1 MSVPESRRKKLEILR
16 RSIVKGDFAG
26 ASDLL
31 RAKGRSE
38 KDLGYKRYEPENPI
52 ALEEACA
59 GMETAVAMPLGR
71 GRYWLIRRALNAVAP
86 DLAGIARDYAAVMSG
101 ARQKFDELQATDAL
115 CHAANGRPEDLLFMD
130 VESCGFSGCMIFL
143 VGMMYFDAGEFHFEQ
158 YLARNYAE
166 EAAILRAYAER
177 YARAKVLVTYN
188 GKAFD
193 MNMIRE
199 RCIFHGFKLPNC
211 TPPHLDLL
219 MEARKRWRGRWAN
232 CKLQTLE
239 QNLCGRNRV
248 GDIPGWAIA
257 DAYHKFVDTRDARQV
272 RDIVH
277 HNLLDLLTMGQLVHI
292 MLSSSEPVV

>member
-1 MSVPESRRKKLEILR
+1 MTLPESRRKKLEILR
-16 RSIVKGDFAG
+16 RSIVKGDFNT

-31 RAKGRSE
+31 RAQGRSE
-38 KDLGYKRYEPENPI
+38 KDIGYKRYEPENPI
-52 ALEEACA
+52 PLEEACA
-59 GMETAVAMPLGR
+59 GVETHVSMPLGVS
-71 GRYWLIRRALNAVAP
+71 RYWLIRRPLSKVAP
-86 DLAGIARDYAAVMSG
+86 DLLAIARDYAAVMRG
-101 ARQKFDELQATDAL
+101 ARQQFDELAATEAL
-115 CHAANGRPEDLLFMD
+115 CHAANGKPEDLLFMD
-130 VESCGFSGCMIFL
+130 VESCGFSGCTIFL
-143 VGMMYFDAGEFHFEQ
+143 VGMMYFEGEEFHFEQ

-177 YARAKVLVTYN
+177 YAKSRLLVTYN

-199 RCIFHGFKLPNC
+199 RCIFHGFKLPNVDV
-211 TPPHLDLL
+211 PHLDLL

-292 MLSSSEPVV
+292 ILSSQEPAV